1 LFFLSKFLGL
11 VTYLDWIMIIVTIVS
26 AVSMSFETPSNRVVD
41 QPLLQ
46 VKIFIRQKKNIEILI
61 FISIRLPNMHLLFV

>member
-1 LFFLSKFLGL
+1 MFFLSKFLGL

>member
-1 LFFLSKFLGL
+1 
-11 VTYLDWIMIIVTIVS
+11 MIIVTIVS

>member
-1 LFFLSKFLGL
+1 
-11 VTYLDWIMIIVTIVS
+11 MIIVTIVS

-61 FISIRLPNMHLLFV
+61 FISIDCRICICYLYEC

>member
-1 LFFLSKFLGL
+1 M

>member
-1 LFFLSKFLGL
+1 MIYFSKFLGL

-26 AVSMSFETPSNRVVD
+26 AASMSFETPVNRVVD

-46 VKIFIRQKKNIEILI
+46 VRTLI
-61 FISIRLPNMHLLFV
+61 GIYLE

>member
-1 LFFLSKFLGL
+1 L

>member
-1 LFFLSKFLGL
+1 MFFLSKFLGL

-46 VKIFIRQKKNIEILI
+46 VKIFIRQKKNIEILSL
-61 FISIRLPNMHLLFV
+61 ISIRLPNMHLLFV